1 MIAQLRGTVLRAG
14 ATSFVLDV
22 AGVGYLAHTTPA
34 TAAGLRPGDETTVHT
49 SLVVREDSLTLYGFA
64 DADERDAFELVQT
77 ASGVGPKLAAAIVSV
92 LPPGEI
98 RRAISSEDVRR
109 LCTVPGIGAKSA
121 QKLIIELKDKVLL
134 LAAGDGGPQ
143 QVVVPASGPS
153 AAWREQV
160 ADGLQGLGWSARD
173 AVTAC
178 DNVAHLVEQ
187 NPDIGV
193 GGLMRAAL
201 NSLARR

>member
-14 ATSFVLDV
+14 ATSFVLEV

-34 TAAGLRPGDETTVHT
+34 TAAALRPGEETTVHT

-64 DADERDAFELVQT
+64 DPGERDAFELVQT

-92 LPPGEI
+92 LPPAEI
-98 RRAISSEDVRR
+98 RRAISTEDVRR
-109 LCTVPGIGAKSA
+109 LCTVPGIGTKSA
-121 QKLIIELKDKVLL
+121 QKLVIELKDKVLL
-134 LAAGDGGPQ
+134 LAAGDGVQ
-143 QVVVPASGPS
+143 QVVAKTAGPA
-153 AAWREQV
+153 AAWRDQV

-173 AVTAC
+173 AAAAC
-178 DNVAHLVEQ
+178 DNVAHLVEE
-187 NPDIGV
+187 NPEIGV